1 MGHWTP
7 RAPRPRRGPRRRRV
21 GVLPAVAAAA
31 LALAGCSI
39 APERPPEPLASEGP
53 VVADRSGVPSG
64 PVERLT
70 WAIPADITT
79 VDPLAARD
87 RLTRSVLANV
97 CESML
102 RMQPDG
108 SVVAG
113 LVEPVRVGGTELV
126 YTVRPGARFSN
137 GAPLAAADVVAS
149 LTARLDSSL
158 PRDEQLGDVET
169 VDVTGDD
176 EVTVTLS
183 RPNALVPQLLATAL
197 GAVVGRASTPAEPV
211 CSGPYT
217 VGEWRRG
224 HSVTLERTPDYWD
237 AANAGLAE
245 QVQLRVMPA
254 AKDRADAVLRGTA
267 HGTYDPARASMAA
280 LADSPDVAV
289 SYGRGTTVTSLA
301 VSNYDGPLRDVRLRR
316 ALSLGVDRAALAAR
330 APVAGAAPAKAP
342 SSRAQWGGTP
352 EQMRGWFLNLPPV
365 TRSIEDARRLVVE
378 AGVPDRPVVLAAGP
392 DATSRTIAARVQ
404 DATVVTGLPVQVVQ
418 LSAGEYAALVE
429 DPASREDVDAYV
441 VEESTDVADP
451 LQTYLRF
458 CGGAAA
464 SEPAEEPEVGDPSPA
479 PEADDLDATA
489 FDERTYNELCSRARA
504 EYDRGARLVIV
515 DLMQKMAVAAHL
527 WVPLYETPSVV
538 AERRQV
544 TGAVTGFVRGSM
556 PWAATIGR
564 AP

>member
-1 MGHWTP
+1 MGHSTT
-7 RAPRPRRGPRRRRV
+7 RAPRRRRRPV
-21 GVLPAVAAAA
+21 ALISAALSAAAIA
-31 LALAGCSI
+31 LTGCSI
-39 APERPPEPLASEGP
+39 APDRPEEPLAPEGP

-64 PVERLT
+64 PVDRLT

-79 VDPLAARD
+79 VDPLAAAD

-108 SVVAG
+108 SIVPG

-137 GAPLAAADVVAS
+137 GAPVAAADVVAS
-149 LTARLDSSL
+149 LTARLDSRL
-158 PRDEQLGDVET
+158 PRDEQLDDVET

-183 RPNALVPQLLATAL
+183 RPNALVPQLLATAA
-197 GAVVGRASTPAEPV
+197 GAVVSRASTPDEPV

-224 HSVTLERTPDYWD
+224 RSVALERTPDYWD
-237 AANAGLAE
+237 AANAGLAQ
-245 QVQLRVMPA
+245 QVQLRVMPVA
-254 AKDRADAVLRGTA
+254 RERAEAVLRGKV
-267 HGTYDPARASMAA
+267 HGTYDPPRGSMAS
-280 LADSPDVAV
+280 LVDSRDVAV
-289 SYGRGTTVTSLA
+289 TFGRGTTVTSLA
-301 VSNYDGPLRDVRLRR
+301 VSNHDGPLRDVRLRR

-342 SSRAQWGGTP
+342 SSPAQWGGTP
-352 EQMRGWFLNLPPV
+352 EQMRRWFLNLPPV
-365 TRSIEDARRLVVE
+365 TQSIEDARRLVVE
-378 AGVPDRPVVLAAGP
+378 AGVPERPIVLATGP
-392 DATSRTIAARVQ
+392 DATSRAIAARVQ

-418 LSAGEYAALVE
+418 LSGDEWSALTE
-429 DPASREDVDAYV
+429 EPASRQDIDAYV
-441 VEESTDVADP
+441 LEHSTDVADP
-451 LQTYLRF
+451 LQTYERF
-458 CGGAAA
+458 CRGEGDADNQRPEDGPGAAET
-464 SEPAEEPEVGDPSPA
+464 STA

-489 FDERTYNELCSRARA
+489 FDERTYNELCGRARA
-504 EYDRGARLVIV
+504 EYDRGPRLVIV

-527 WVPLYETPSVV
+527 WVPLYESPSVV
-538 AERRQV
+538 AERREV
-544 TGAVTGFVRGSM
+544 TGAVTGFVRGSTA
-556 PWAATIGR
+556 WAATIGR